1 MNRRKIFAV
10 IFIFVFVFGLAAI
23 ATATGSDR
31 SIVVRLKASEAPN
44 APVVQTVNLYD
55 ASYALVIGIDDYTN
69 GWPRLSNGVGDAKR
83 VATALEKKGFSVTF
97 LKNLKSREL
106 KDAFEKFFVY
116 KGADPDA
123 RLFAWFAGHGHTMDG
138 EGYIVPADAPRPSKK
153 GDFKYKS
160 LSLRRFG
167 ELARQAE
174 SKHALAVFDSC
185 FSGTVFSTGRAM
197 PPPAVTRATTFP
209 VREFISSGDANQQVS
224 DDGRFRKLFI
234 RALNGNEPAD
244 ANNDGYLTGSELGM
258 FLADRVSNLTK
269 NAQTPRYGKLRDEN
283 YDRGDFVFL
292 LASSGAQIDAPAKKP
307 DKTSLSVACNISGAS
322 VYLDGRYAGTAPV
335 RNKIVSPGTHTVR
348 VTKDGYDFY
357 KTEVNVRTGRHVT
370 LEAYLDKKKPA
381 AGNLSV
387 DSRPTDATVRI
398 LNIGPRYTRGM
409 ALAPGDYHVEVSKS
423 GYDTKKQWVTVA
435 AGEDKYITV
444 ALAKPHAAEAFRLPS
459 SQSAGKKTTNSLGME
474 FVYIPP
480 GTFMMGSP
488 SSESGRDNDEKQH
501 RVTLT
506 QGYYMQTTE
515 VTQGQWTQI
524 MGTRPWSGKK
534 YVREGGNYPAVYV
547 SWNDAKEFIQKLKAK
562 TGQNYRLPTEAE
574 WEYACRAGSNS
585 RYCFGDSDASLGS
598 YAWYDDNADDI
609 GEDYAHQV
617 AMKKA
622 NAWGLYDMHGNVWE
636 WCADWFGDY
645 PFGSV
650 SDPEGPS
657 SGTYR
662 VYRGGGWISVPR
674 FCRSADRGRF
684 GPGPRDSDLGFRLA
698 LPSVR

>member
-244 ANNDGYLTGSELGM
+244 ANNDGYLTGRE
-258 FLADRVSNLTK
+258 
-269 NAQTPRYGKLRDEN
+269 
-283 YDRGDFVFL
+283 
-292 LASSGAQIDAPAKKP
+292 
-307 DKTSLSVACNISGAS
+307 
-322 VYLDGRYAGTAPV
+322 
-335 RNKIVSPGTHTVR
+335 
-348 VTKDGYDFY
+348 
-357 KTEVNVRTGRHVT
+357 
-370 LEAYLDKKKPA
+370 
-381 AGNLSV
+381 
-387 DSRPTDATVRI
+387 
-398 LNIGPRYTRGM
+398 
-409 ALAPGDYHVEVSKS
+409 
-423 GYDTKKQWVTVA
+423 
-435 AGEDKYITV
+435 
-444 ALAKPHAAEAFRLPS
+444 
-459 SQSAGKKTTNSLGME
+459 
-474 FVYIPP
+474 
-480 GTFMMGSP
+480 
-488 SSESGRDNDEKQH
+488 
-501 RVTLT
+501 
-506 QGYYMQTTE
+506 
-515 VTQGQWTQI
+515 
-524 MGTRPWSGKK
+524 MGT
-534 YVREGGNYPAVYV
+534 
-547 SWNDAKEFIQKLKAK
+547 
-562 TGQNYRLPTEAE
+562 GQ
-574 WEYACRAGSNS
+574 
-585 RYCFGDSDASLGS
+585 
-598 YAWYDDNADDI
+598 
-609 GEDYAHQV
+609 
-617 AMKKA
+617 A
-622 NAWGLYDMHGNVWE
+622 N
-636 WCADWFGDY
+636 
-645 PFGSV
+645 
-650 SDPEGPS
+650 
-657 SGTYR
+657 
-662 VYRGGGWISVPR
+662 
-674 FCRSADRGRF
+674 
-684 GPGPRDSDLGFRLA
+684 
-698 LPSVR
+698 